1 MTKYELTYDPMQSIE
16 PHNSASKFH
25 AKFSVITERGLER
38 QELSELADMFRAT
51 PDLYVAL
58 DELFAFVDEH
68 KSNLR
73 AEIPLSLLVHAEL
86 ALDKA
91 KGIDN
96 VG

>member
-1 MTKYELTYDPMQSIE
+1 VTKYELTYDPMQSIE
-16 PHNSASKFH
+16 PHEGVSKFH
-25 AKFSVITERGLER
+25 ANFSVITERGVGH

-68 KSNLR
+68 KSNLH
-73 AEIPLSLLVHAEL
+73 AEIPLSLLVNAEL

-91 KGIDN
+91 KGITL
-96 VG
+96 